1 MSITNYKGFLP
12 KLYTRIKPRQQ
23 STDTLIVDCKVGS
36 GLEHRAL
43 TWSGVSFQS
52 KRKEVTQK

>member
-1 MSITNYKGFLP
+1 MTITNYKEFLP

-23 STDTLIVDCKVGS
+23 STDTLIVDSKVGS
-36 GLEHRAL
+36 GLGHRAL
-43 TWSGVSFQS
+43 TWPEVSFQS